1 MDRQIGQIDTR
12 IEGWMD
18 TELDRQTQVDGFM
31 DDRQIDRYDRIDR
44 WIDTQTDIDGWMD
57 R

>member
-1 MDRQIGQIDTR
+1 MGGYRVRQI
-12 IEGWMD
+12 
-18 TELDRQTQVDGFM
+18 QVDGFM
-31 DDRQIDRYDRIDR
+31 DDRQTDRYDRIDR